1 MSLKLVVFL
10 SYLLCARYNVHASW
24 DVHTSI
30 VQKLGSETEH
40 PRSRTM
46 PRLSRVLCAL
56 YILLIAGS
64 VWAQSAINPGARV
77 AIIGDSITEQK
88 LYSNYVECYLL
99 ACSGVP
105 DLKVMQF
112 GWSGERADGFAA
124 RAENDLAGFK
134 PTVATLCYGMN
145 DGGYQPWKDEIGVI
159 YERNMRNVLEKLA
172 RAGVEN
178 IVIGSP
184 GAVDTD
190 FFRPGQKMG
199 DRPAH
204 EAYNDTLAH
213 LRDIDRNLAV
223 EAKRHFA
230 DVHGAMIDAMKKAK
244 EALGPK
250 YDVCGGDGFHPG
262 PNGQLLMA
270 YAFLKGMGL
279 EGNIG
284 EIRIDLKSGA
294 TQPSAGHKILLEQRA
309 AGKSAKVEL
318 ESTRWP
324 FCFQGDDKSSG
335 STRSIV
341 PYAPFNQDLNRLTL
355 KVTGL
360 EMARA
365 KVTWGS
371 ESKEFTKQ
379 QLADGVNLPAEF
391 TKTPFDEP
399 FGKLEAAVAS
409 KQQFETFL
417 IKQVVTNFRLIP
429 DFANDPEA
437 QQAAKVLHG
446 RLMRR
451 QEQLDKA
458 AHDQLQPVKHTLI
471 VEAVN

>member
-1 MSLKLVVFL
+1 
-10 SYLLCARYNVHASW
+10 
-24 DVHTSI
+24 
-30 VQKLGSETEH
+30 
-40 PRSRTM
+40 M
-46 PRLSRVLCAL
+46 PRLCRILCTF
-56 YILLIAGS
+56 LLFLIP
-64 VWAQSAINPGARV
+64 VPLWAQSALKPGARV

-105 DLKVMQF
+105 DVKVMQF

-124 RAENDLAGFK
+124 RAENDLSGFK

-145 DGGYQPWKDEIGVI
+145 DGGYQPWKDEIGVV

-172 RAGVEN
+172 KVGVEN

-213 LRDIDRNLAV
+213 LRDIDKNLAV
-223 EAKRHFA
+223 ETKRHFA

-244 EALGPK
+244 EGLGPK

-279 EGNIG
+279 DGNIG
-284 EIRIDLKSGA
+284 EINLDLKSGK
-294 TQPSAGHKILLEQRA
+294 TEPSAGHKIVARQGTESQRA
-309 AGKSAKVEL
+309 RIDL

-324 FCFQGDDKSSG
+324 FCFQGDGKTSG
-335 STRSIV
+335 SNRSIV
-341 PYAPFNQDLNRLTL
+341 PYVPFNQDLNRLTL

-360 EMARA
+360 DIVKA

-371 ESKEFTKQ
+371 ESKEFTKE
-379 QLADGVNLPAEF
+379 QLAAGVNLAAEF
-391 TKTPFDEP
+391 SKTPFDEA
-399 FGKLEAAVAS
+399 FGKLQGAVAQ
-409 KQQFETFL
+409 KQGFETFL

-437 QQAAKVLHG
+437 QQAAKVLHTK
-446 RLMRR
+446 LMTR

-458 AHDQLQPVKHTLI
+458 VHEQLQPVKHTLV
-471 VEAVN
+471 VEAVK